1 MAKAKAK
8 AKPAKAKAAAKKAPA
23 KKAAPKKAA
32 KKAPA
37 KKAAP
42 KKAAAAAAK
51 PAKFVSVAT
60 GDVVTLKQLAN
71 DLSQLHQ
78 LPKKQS
84 EAVLTDLIAHIT
96 KHIKRGAKVR
106 VPGFGILMVKRT
118 AARMGRNPATGATI
132 KIPAK
137 KKVAFRV
144 SKDLKA
150 AVL

>member
-1 MAKAKAK
+1 MAAKAKAK
-8 AKPAKAKAAAKKAPA
+8 AKKAPAKKAPAKAKKAPA
-23 KKAAPKKAA
+23 KKAA
-32 KKAPA
+32 APA
-37 KKAAP
+37 KP
-42 KKAAAAAAK
+42 T
-51 PAKFVSVAT
+51 KFVSVAT
-60 GDVVTLKQLAN
+60 GDVVTMKQLAT
-71 DLSQLHQ
+71 DLSALHG
-78 LPKKQS
+78 LAKKQT
-84 EAVLTDLIAHIT
+84 EAVLGDLISHMT

-118 AARMGRNPATGATI
+118 SARMGRNPATGETI